1 MVTNNMVPRE
11 EEIIENQSALEII
24 LKYIKYHCVLIV
36 FSGYSKLT
44 VPNTMMC
51 AGYKEG
57 EKIHARLDGE
67 LCSIRIDK
75 NKELT

>member
-1 MVTNNMVPRE
+1 MIFGRRKIGFSDHFGFLG
-11 EEIIENQSALEII
+11 EIFW
-24 LKYIKYHCVLIV
+24 KYIEYNYVLIV